1 MIKYLFISLLLV
13 VSAPSVGSE
22 EQDQAIHEELR
33 GLLKGI
39 EQAVNS
45 EKYSELRPFFHE
57 KMRVTTIN
65 QEVILSHDEIVA
77 YFDKWFG
84 PDGFLKKVHMTLNA
98 DELTELYN
106 NNTVGIVRGSGDENY
121 ILADDRT
128 FEMKTRWTATVI
140 KGADG
145 KWRILSLHIG
155 TDFLDNPILDIA
167 EQSLIRVAIIGVA
180 AGILL
185 GLIIGFV
192 FRRLKKK

>member
-45 EKYSELRPFFHE
+45 EKYSDLRPFFHE
-57 KMRVTTIN
+57 NMRVTTIN

-155 TDFLDNPILDIA
+155 TNFLENPILDIA